1 MALSAI
7 IVFGIVAA
15 LYGLVV
21 PAKWRGYILLIGSIV
36 AIYWLQP
43 ALPIQPVDFVLPTA
57 TLILA
62 VIGWLLTRQET
73 DISGDNA
80 LTLGIMAISV
90 IVLAAFGGMVRFAPS
105 QTPPCLDV
113 LVALGRWDV
122 GLGGL
127 GSVVQRRLQMS
138 PRFHV
143 GILLVLL

>member
-7 IVFGIVAA
+7 IVFGIGAA

-43 ALPIQPVDFVLPTA
+43 ALPIQPVDFVLSTA

-90 IVLAAFGGMVRFAPS
+90 IVLAAFGGILRLRSS
-105 QTPPCLDV
+105 QPRPVLEL
-113 LVALGRWDV
+113 LVALV
-122 GLGGL
+122 GMAA
-127 GSVVQRRLQMS
+127 R
-138 PRFHV
+138 
-143 GILLVLL
+143 I

>member
-7 IVFGIVAA
+7 IVFGIGAA
-15 LYGLVV
+15 LYGLVI

-90 IVLAAFGGMVRFAPS
+90 IGLAAFGGMLRLTPS
-105 QTPPCLDV
+105 QPPPGLDV
-113 LVALGRWDV
+113 IVALV
-122 GLGGL
+122 GGAVGNAGL
-127 GSVVQRRLQMS
+127 ASIVQDW
-138 PRFHV
+138 
-143 GILLVLL
+143 